1 MDSRKITTETRRE
14 AHEAIKPC
22 KGARHQKI
30 LEAIVE
36 HGPMTVDEL
45 MVVLGYPDPNQVRP
59 RLTEL
64 TQAGALQTIEKRP
77 SRRSGKMV
85 AVWAIN
91 EQKETDPGAANTEGG
106 KPSED

>member
-59 RLTEL
+59 RWTEL
-64 TQAGALQTIEKRP
+64 PPAGALQTREKRP
-77 SRRSGKMV
+77 SRRSGNMV
-85 AVWAIN
+85 AVWVIN
-91 EQKETDPGAANTEGG
+91 EQKRTAPSAANTEGG

>member
-64 TQAGALQTIEKRP
+64 TQAGALQTISLKFFE
-77 SRRSGKMV
+77 
-85 AVWAIN
+85 I
-91 EQKETDPGAANTEGG
+91 
-106 KPSED
+106 